1 MKKIILIAAMVLGF
15 AVAADAQGFRLGA
28 RLGSGFQAQAEY
40 SYNGANYFEGRLGL
54 AWYIAGEPTADFTIL
69 HNWNVC
75 TMDWTPSVGQWF
87 FDAGVGLTV
96 GGRAYKSEAF
106 AEVGGEVSTIAVRGG
121 YVNLGVAACAKL
133 GIEFNNAPVRLSLDF
148 TPAFGPEIA
157 YISGYGAGAGFAKYG
172 LANLGISAVYCF

>member
-15 AVAADAQGFRLGA
+15 AVAANAQGFRVGA
-28 RLGSGFQAQAEY
+28 RLGSAFQAQAEY
-40 SYNGANYFEGRLGL
+40 SYNGANYLEGRFGL

-96 GGRAYKSEAF
+96 GGRSYK
-106 AEVGGEVSTIAVRGG
+106 AESGFWNGTDYETITVRGG
-121 YVNLGVAACAKL
+121 YINLGVAACAKL
-133 GIEFNNAPVRLSLDF
+133 GIQFNSAPVILALDF

-157 YISGYGAGAGFAKYG
+157 YISGFGSGANFAKYG

>member
-15 AVAADAQGFRLGA
+15 AVAANAQGFRVGA
-28 RLGSGFQAQAEY
+28 RVGSGFQAQAEY
-40 SYNGANYFEGRLGL
+40 SYNGSNYIEGRFGM
-54 AWYIAGEPTADFTIL
+54 AWYFGGLTADFTAL
-69 HNWNVC
+69 HNWNIC

-96 GGRAYKSEAF
+96 GGRAYKAEAIG
-106 AEVGGEVSTIAVRGG
+106 EVGGEYTTVTARGG
-121 YVNLGVAACAKL
+121 FVNLGVAGCAKL
-133 GIEFNNAPVRLSLDF
+133 GIEFNDVPIRLAVDF

-157 YISGYGAGAGFAKYG
+157 YIKGYGAGAGFSGYS

>member
-15 AVAADAQGFRLGA
+15 AVAANAQGFRVGA

-40 SYNGANYFEGRLGL
+40 SYNGANYIEGRLGMG
-54 AWYIAGEPTADFTIL
+54 WYHGGALTADFTAL

-96 GGRAYKSEAF
+96 GGNAYKAEAL
-106 AEVGGEVSTIAVRGG
+106 ASTGGELVTVSARGG
-121 YVNLGVAACAKL
+121 VAYIGVAGCAKL
-133 GIEFNNAPVRLSLDF
+133 GIQFNSAPVILALDF
-148 TPAFGPEIA
+148 TPAFGPEIG
-157 YISGYGAGAGFAKYG
+157 YISGMGAGARFARYG